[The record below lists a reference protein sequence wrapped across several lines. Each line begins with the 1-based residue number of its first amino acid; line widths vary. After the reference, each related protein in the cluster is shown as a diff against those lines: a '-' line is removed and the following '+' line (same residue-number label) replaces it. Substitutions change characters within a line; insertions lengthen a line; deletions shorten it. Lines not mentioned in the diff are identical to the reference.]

1 MKLPVRIRHENHEQK
16 TTHREEPSPAELVPF
31 GRYGGGHWT
40 GHPIG
45 LLIVVG
51 FLLMGLVGL
60 PEFRLFFVVSLAFGG
75 VFGLILWRLHRQ
87 KL

>member
-1 MKLPVRIRHENHEQK
+1 VKLLVRVRHENHEQVE
-16 TTHREEPSPAELVPF
+16 THHEAPSPAELVPF

-51 FLLMGLVGL
+51 LLLMGLIDH
-60 PEFRLFFVVSLAFGG
+60 PEFRWFFLASLALGG
-75 VFGLILWRLHRQ
+75 VFGFILWWLHRS
-87 KL
+87 KP

>member
-1 MKLPVRIRHENHEQK
+1 VKLPVRVRHENHEQAA
-16 TTHREEPSPAELVPF
+16 THREEPSAAEIVPF
-31 GRYGGGHWT
+31 GRYGGGQWT

-45 LLIVVG
+45 LVIVVG

-60 PEFRLFFVVSLAFGG
+60 PEFRWFFVVSLAFGG
-75 VFGLILWRLHRQ
+75 VFGLILWRIHRP

>member
-1 MKLPVRIRHENHEQK
+1 VKLPVRRRHENHEQ
-16 TTHREEPSPAELVPF
+16 TAIHPDEPSPAEMVPF
-31 GRYGGGHWT
+31 GRYGGGQWA

-51 FLLMGLVGL
+51 LLLMGLIGL
-60 PEFRLFFVVSLAFGG
+60 PEFRWFFMASLALGG
-75 VFGLILWRLHRQ
+75 VFGLILWLLHRR